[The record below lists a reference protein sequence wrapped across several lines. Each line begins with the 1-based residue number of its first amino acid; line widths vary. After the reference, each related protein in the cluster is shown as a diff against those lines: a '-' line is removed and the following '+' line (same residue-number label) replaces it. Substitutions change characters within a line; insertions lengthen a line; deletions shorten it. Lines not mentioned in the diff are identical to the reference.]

1 MRWQDRFRQAR
12 AEWMLLTLYERFEQ
26 VVVRFLNE
34 RPVWGAASNTISG
47 RDGRETDE
55 VLVEVSSSGGRA
67 PSAHQWLT
75 ATEESVLGF
84 ASPWCVRVWALPPSI
99 TLT

>member
-26 VVVRFLNE
+26 VVIRFLNE

-47 RDGRETDE
+47 RDGRKADLPEHPQCCRRYAAVT
-55 VLVEVSSSGGRA
+55 
-67 PSAHQWLT
+67 WL
-75 ATEESVLGF
+75 AQK
-84 ASPWCVRVWALPPSI
+84 
-99 TLT
+99 

>member
-26 VVVRFLNE
+26 VVICFLNE

-47 RDGRETDE
+47 RDGRQADVGRIAVG
-55 VLVEVSSSGGRA
+55 VLVLAQSDVRGGG
-67 PSAHQWLT
+67 SL
-75 ATEESVLGF
+75 
-84 ASPWCVRVWALPPSI
+84 
-99 TLT
+99 

>member
-26 VVVRFLNE
+26 VVIRFLNE

-47 RDGRETDE
+47 RDGRI
-55 VLVEVSSSGGRA
+55 VLKNSLLRWV
-67 PSAHQWLT
+67 
-75 ATEESVLGF
+75 
-84 ASPWCVRVWALPPSI
+84 
-99 TLT
+99 